1 MTNKIPGTF
10 LKKRIKSSQCLN
22 CGQQID
28 NSNFCPYC
36 GQENHSKQISIWT
49 MLRDFFGDYFAFDS
63 KLFKSI
69 VPLLFKPGFLTAEY
83 VNGRRMSYIAPLRL
97 YIFTT
102 FIFFFITGISGLL
115 STDSRELFATRSYQL
130 AAGDSLRAILEEF
143 EKSGKLQDRE
153 RLEQQY
159 KHATDQILS
168 PSSGK
173 VIYGSTG
180 VGTTDSTSEIHF
192 TENVDKLGG
201 AFSRFLHN
209 KAERMENL
217 GEQGEKL
224 LLQSIVANIPKVLFL
239 LLPVFAL
246 ILNLLYVRHSRYFVE
261 HFVFSLHVHT
271 FIFVL
276 LILALLMPFDFM
288 PWIVVLGTHLYLFA
302 ALVRFY
308 GQGWLKTG
316 FKFALLM
323 TSYVICLIPASIL
336 LVILALSTM

>member
-36 GQENHSKQISIWT
+36 GQENHSNQISIWT
-49 MLRDFFGDYFAFDS
+49 MVRDFFGDYFAFDS

-83 VNGRRMSYIAPLRL
+83 VRGRRKSYVAPLRL
-97 YIFTT
+97 YIFAT

-115 STDSRELFATRSYQL
+115 NTESHELFATKRYQQ
-130 AAGDSLRAILEEF
+130 AAGDSLHVILKEF
-143 EKSGKLQDRE
+143 ENTGKLQDRE
-153 RLEQQY
+153 RLEHQF
-159 KHATDQILS
+159 KHAMDQILS
-168 PSSGK
+168 PSSGR
-173 VIYGSTG
+173 VIYGQTK
-180 VGTTDSTSEIHF
+180 VGMTDSTSENQL
-192 TENVDKLGG
+192 TANVDTMDGS
-201 AFSRFLHN
+201 FSQFLHN

-217 GEQGEKL
+217 GEQGEQL
-224 LLQSIVANIPKVLFL
+224 LLQSIIDNIPKVLFL
-239 LLPVFAL
+239 LLPVFAM
-246 ILNLLYVRHSRYFVE
+246 ILYMLYIRHSRYYIE